1 MTRHSLS
8 GQVALVAQPLRAL
21 LDIVCFRKLQ
31 ADHVHKLLQSMRI
44 DDELLIHT
52 TAAAW
57 RDVRK
62 IYTHKRMI
70 SHIQALKLG
79 VIS

>member
-1 MTRHSLS
+1 
-8 GQVALVAQPLRAL
+8 
-21 LDIVCFRKLQ
+21 
-31 ADHVHKLLQSMRI
+31 MRI
-44 DDELLIHT
+44 DDELFMRT
-52 TAAAW
+52 TAVTW